1 MASFITHRLLKNA
14 SDERGTGRVSTD
26 ELQSPSANPH
36 SQTTTVRS
44 KLMVSHQSFSQWQ
57 QSPQQGTIP
66 ARSPFAPADESY
78 LQEVLTECRVRLE
91 FALTTAQRY
100 SRLSDL

>member
-1 MASFITHRLLKNA
+1 
-14 SDERGTGRVSTD
+14 
-26 ELQSPSANPH
+26 
-36 SQTTTVRS
+36 
-44 KLMVSHQSFSQWQ
+44 MVSHQSFSQWQ

-100 SRLSDL
+100 SRLSDLSTALRDALTGCQEALAVVNDPQTYQE